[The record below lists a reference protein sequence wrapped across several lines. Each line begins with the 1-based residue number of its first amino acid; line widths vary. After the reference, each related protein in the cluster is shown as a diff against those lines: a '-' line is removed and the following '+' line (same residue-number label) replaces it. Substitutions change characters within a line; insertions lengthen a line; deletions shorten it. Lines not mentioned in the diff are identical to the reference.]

1 MGFHQACC
9 LELVRLTGEDQ
20 FREVVIA
27 ETRGKLREAISEWD
41 NGRDGGGR
49 RAFSFAVNF
58 G

>member
-1 MGFHQACC
+1 M
-9 LELVRLTGEDQ
+9 TGEDQ

-27 ETRGKLREAISEWD
+27 ETRVKLREAISEWD